1 MNWAPFEIQKLK
13 SSLPRRSAGRL
24 AATKLE
30 LKPPQPPDSEAN
42 CAALD
47 MLQYCQSTL
56 SLRQLFLLLE
66 YASPTNSA
74 IKSETASITTLQA
87 VKRPLHDLS
96 VTVSL
101 IGRHEN
107 THTWVRA
114 VLPMLATRDFL
125 NFVAIVGWGYPTFL
139 LTMLYLLH
147 FWQCPISSEI
157 N

>member
-1 MNWAPFEIQKLK
+1 MNWAPFETQKLK
-13 SSLPRRSAGRL
+13 NSLLRRSAGRL

-30 LKPPQPPDSEAN
+30 LKPPQPPDSKAN

-47 MLQYCQSTL
+47 MLQYCQST
-56 SLRQLFLLLE
+56 SFLRQYSLSEE
-66 YASPTNSA
+66 YAPPTNSA
-74 IKSETASITTLQA
+74 IKSETAIITTLQA

-96 VTVSL
+96 VSL

-107 THTWVRA
+107 TYTWVRA

-139 LTMLYLLH
+139 LTVLYLLH